1 MQSKNEIIIRKSERI
16 IDKNKLV
23 MESFCYTLQKYID
36 LIKCE
41 YYFIN
46 QMNIFTNMYQY
57 ILDNL
62 NIILKFTYYTNFV
75 NPVVKRGI
83 EKLSDYDVYVKSQEY
98 KYRMKQLIHI
108 QKKLI
113 HIFSR
118 IETKYI
124 EHFFPRNR
132 IIVTTPTDDDMC
144 PICLENI
151 PKNKVIV
158 TNCNH
163 CFHTKC
169 LFMHIIERNSCPICR
184 DILKKID
191 NIVAPN

>member
-118 IETKYI
+118 NILNIFFLEIE
-124 EHFFPRNR
+124 
-132 IIVTTPTDDDMC
+132 
-144 PICLENI
+144 
-151 PKNKVIV
+151 
-158 TNCNH
+158 
-163 CFHTKC
+163 
-169 LFMHIIERNSCPICR
+169 
-184 DILKKID
+184 
-191 NIVAPN
+191 